1 MVSTI
6 GNLTQQKTANDQNPG
21 PLAGK
26 IIIVTGASRGIGRA
40 IALRLARD
48 GATIVLTARSVAAL
62 AEAAAEIV
70 AAGGRGTW
78 FAADLRIA
86 ESPASLVEAAL
97 AAHGAI
103 DAVVNNAGATRRGD
117 FFELSDAD
125 WQDGCALKFF
135 GAVRLT
141 RHAWPYLKQRH
152 GSVLNIVGVGGRTPG
167 EEFTIGGSVNGACL
181 SFTKALA
188 EIGISD
194 GVQVN
199 AISPGYIRTGR
210 LRARL
215 ASLAAKHGGDLEAAE
230 AEIVR
235 EEKIVR
241 IGEPEDVANLPA
253 FVLSPQSRYLQG
265 ALIGLDGGQTKT
277 I

>member
-1 MVSTI
+1 MGSA
-6 GNLTQQKTANDQNPG
+6 QQHGSSKGQNAG
-21 PLAGK
+21 ALAGEV
-26 IIIVTGASRGIGRA
+26 IIVTGSSRGIGRA
-40 IALRLARD
+40 IALRLAQE
-48 GATIVLTARSVAAL
+48 GAAIVLTARSVAAL
-62 AEAAAEIV
+62 AEAAAEIE
-70 AAGGRGTW
+70 AAGGRATW
-78 FAADLRIA
+78 FAADLRDP
-86 ESPASLVEAAL
+86 ESPALLVEAAL

-117 FFELSDAD
+117 FFALSDAD
-125 WQDGCALKFF
+125 WQDGFALKLF

-141 RHAWPYLKQRH
+141 RAAWPYLKQRR
-152 GSVLNIVGVGGRTPG
+152 GSVLNIIGVGGRTPG
-167 EEFTIGGSVNGACL
+167 AEFTIGGSVNGACL

-188 EIGISD
+188 EIGIRD

-215 ASLAAKHGGDLEAAE
+215 ASLAANHGGDMDAAE

-241 IGEPEDVANLPA
+241 IGETEDVANLAA
-253 FVLSPQSRYLQG
+253 FALSPQSRYLQG
-265 ALIGLDGGQTKT
+265 ALIDLDGGQTKT

>member
-1 MVSTI
+1 
-6 GNLTQQKTANDQNPG
+6 
-21 PLAGK
+21 
-26 IIIVTGASRGIGRA
+26 
-40 IALRLARD
+40 LARE
-48 GATIVLTARSVAAL
+48 GATIVLTARDAAAL
-62 AEAAAEIV
+62 AEVAAEIEA
-70 AAGGRGTW
+70 AAGTATW
-78 FAADLRIA
+78 FAADLRVA
-86 ESPASLVEAAL
+86 ESPTALVEAAL

-125 WQDGCALKFF
+125 WQDGFALKFF

-141 RHAWPYLKQRH
+141 RHAWPYLKQR
-152 GSVLNIVGVGGRTPG
+152 GGAVLNIIGVGGRTPG
-167 EEFTIGGSVNGACL
+167 AEFTIGGSVNGACL

-188 EIGISD
+188 EIGIRD

-199 AISPGYIRTGR
+199 AISPGYIRTAR

-215 ASLAAKHGGDLEAAE
+215 TSLAAKHAGDMEAAE

-241 IGEPEDVANLPA
+241 IGEPEDVGNLAA

-265 ALIGLDGGQTKT
+265 ALIDLDGGQTKT

>member
-1 MVSTI
+1 MT
-6 GNLTQQKTANDQNPG
+6 
-21 PLAGK
+21 
-26 IIIVTGASRGIGRA
+26 
-40 IALRLARD
+40 
-48 GATIVLTARSVAAL
+48 AL
-62 AEAAAEIV
+62 AEAAAEIEV
-70 AAGGRGTW
+70 AGGRATW
-78 FAADLRIA
+78 FAADLRAA
-86 ESPASLVEAAL
+86 ESPAALVEAAL
-97 AAHGAI
+97 SAHGVI
-103 DAVVNNAGATRRGD
+103 DALVNNAGATRRGD
-117 FFELSDAD
+117 FFDLSEAD
-125 WQDGCALKFF
+125 WQDGFALKFF

-141 RHAWPYLKQRH
+141 RHAWPCLKQQH

-167 EEFTIGGSVNGACL
+167 AEFTIGGSVNGACL
-181 SFTKALA
+181 SFTKALTD
-188 EIGISD
+188 IGIRD

-241 IGEPEDVANLPA
+241 IGEPEDVANLAA

-265 ALIGLDGGQTKT
+265 ALIDLDGGQTKT